1 MSKHLQEASGFGS
14 LLERAWG
21 GDRDAENALF
31 EKLHARILALAKKRI
46 WDEESARDLA
56 QETLRTAFEK
66 YRQIDRQRSFLPW
79 VVTIFHNKAGN
90 YIKKRQTQRKHLE
103 SGDVPPAWSS
113 ADTFAGDEGRV
124 VDLVEWVERALL
136 KASSDCRTIFRLLLL
151 EAGRKDIH
159 DAFPGESPGAVDSR
173 ISRCRDKLLRE
184 MERLGG
190 EKRT

>member
-1 MSKHLQEASGFGS
+1 MSKHPQEATGFGS

-21 GDRDAENALF
+21 GDREAENALF

-46 WDEESARDLA
+46 WDEEAARDLA

-66 YRQIDRQRSFLPW
+66 YREIDRQRSFLPW
-79 VVTIFHNKAGN
+79 VVTIFHHKAGN

-103 SGDVPPAWSS
+103 SGAVPPGWAV
-113 ADTFAGDEGRV
+113 DTLAGDDGRV
-124 VDLVEWVERALL
+124 VDLRDWVERALL
-136 KASSDCRTIFRLLLL
+136 HVSSDCRTIFRLLLL
-151 EAGRKDIH
+151 EACRQDIH

-184 MERLGG
+184 MERLAGR
-190 EKRT
+190 KT